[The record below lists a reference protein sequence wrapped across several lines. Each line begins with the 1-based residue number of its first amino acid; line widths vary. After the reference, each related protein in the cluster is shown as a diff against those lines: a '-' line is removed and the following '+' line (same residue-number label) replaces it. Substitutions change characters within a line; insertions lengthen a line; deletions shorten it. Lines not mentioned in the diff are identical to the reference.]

1 MIHSVIGRLKKESS
15 PERHDQH
22 QEQEHHEGHEGN
34 SDKMNLLR
42 VLRVLRGESFLRSVS
57 RCVGTVDEP

>member
-15 PERHDQH
+15 PQRHDRH
-22 QEQEHHEGHEGN
+22 QEKEHHEGHEGK
-34 SDKMNLLR
+34 SDKMNL
-42 VLRVLRGESFLRSVS
+42 LRVLRGESFLRSVS